1 MKSVHSF
8 NDGTKGASN
17 LPKLLLINPS
27 NEHKGLGNIRSTAWP
42 PLNLPYIA
50 AMTPNYYQIEIID
63 ENVASFSFKQA
74 DLVGLTAYTSS
85 VNRAYQICR
94 TYREHGIPTV
104 MGGIHVSMMPQEALR
119 YCDVVVTGEA
129 ESVWPELL
137 RDFEQGRLKRR
148 YDGQLADLSNL
159 PLPRRDLLTQHHYL
173 WGSLQT
179 SRGCP
184 MNCAFCSV
192 TAFNGS
198 RYRRRPLQ
206 AVIEE
211 LEQIPQRLVMIADD
225 NLVGYGKRDREWASS
240 FFETI
245 LERKIK
251 KYFFVQ
257 ASLQIGEDRELLR
270 LAAAAG
276 VRILFVGME
285 SINPATLAGYNKS
298 VNLYQIKH
306 RQYSFLV
313 ENIRRSGIACL
324 GAFMLGGDHE
334 DTKVFGETL
343 KFIQSTGID
352 ILQLT
357 KPTPLPGTQLWRQL
371 QSEGRILDQNFPA
384 AWDDYR
390 LTKLVYKPAMMSI
403 EEVYAGSTYLRCK
416 FYSLGQ
422 TIKRTIGTFLTTRS
436 PSATILAFMINRSY
450 SKAFRES
457 DHYKIYNR
465 RDVFR
470 RFD

>member
-1 MKSVHSF
+1 
-8 NDGTKGASN
+8 
-17 LPKLLLINPS
+17 
-27 NEHKGLGNIRSTAWP
+27 
-42 PLNLPYIA
+42 
-50 AMTPNYYQIEIID
+50 
-63 ENVASFSFKQA
+63 
-74 DLVGLTAYTSS
+74 
-85 VNRAYQICR
+85 
-94 TYREHGIPTV
+94 
-104 MGGIHVSMMPQEALR
+104 
-119 YCDVVVTGEA
+119 
-129 ESVWPELL
+129 
-137 RDFEQGRLKRR
+137 
-148 YDGQLADLSNL
+148 
-159 PLPRRDLLTQHHYL
+159 
-173 WGSLQT
+173 
-179 SRGCP
+179 

-192 TAFNGS
+192 TAFNGR

-225 NLVGYGKRDREWASS
+225 NLVGYGKRDREWASR

-371 QSEGRILDQNFPA
+371 QSKGRILNQNFPA

-416 FYSLGQ
+416 FYSPIQ
-422 TIKRTIGTFLTTRS
+422 TIKRTIRTFLTTRS

-465 RDVFR
+465 RDIFR
-470 RFD
+470 QFD